1 MRPSDKITATMN
13 LTDKDNEDED
23 VFVADDDFAV
33 VVWA

>member
-13 LTDKDNEDED
+13 LADRDDEDED
-23 VFVADDDFAV
+23 GFVADDFAV